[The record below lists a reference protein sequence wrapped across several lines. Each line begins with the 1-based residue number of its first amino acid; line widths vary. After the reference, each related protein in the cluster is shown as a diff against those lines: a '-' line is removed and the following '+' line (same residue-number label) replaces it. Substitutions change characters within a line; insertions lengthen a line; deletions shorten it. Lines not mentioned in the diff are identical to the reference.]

1 MKLRFSPASPYVRKV
16 TALAIETG
24 LDGRIER
31 VPTDVWDPSTDVASA
46 NPLGK
51 VPTLETDGGEALY
64 DSPVICEYLDS
75 LHDGLKLF
83 PPPGG
88 ARWTAL
94 RRQALADGILDAG
107 VARRLEA
114 LRPEKERSA
123 SWLSRQAKV
132 VKRALDALDDEADGL
147 EGPITI
153 GHIAIGCALGWLD
166 FRFHDDHWRDG
177 RSTLARW
184 FEIFSD
190 RRSMRET
197 EPGNPA

>member
-1 MKLRFSPASPYVRKV
+1 MKLRYASASPYVRKV
-16 TALAIETG
+16 IVLAIETG

-31 VPTDVWDPSTDVASA
+31 VPTDVRDPSTDLPGD

-51 VPTLETDGGEALY
+51 VPTLITDGGEALY
-64 DSPVICEYLDS
+64 DSPVICEFLDT

-83 PPPGG
+83 PSPGG

-123 SWLSRQAKV
+123 SWSARQATV
-132 VKRALDALDDEADGL
+132 VDRGLDAHGEQAQ
-147 EGPITI
+147 TY
-153 GHIAIGCALGWLD
+153 
-166 FRFHDDHWRDG
+166 
-177 RSTLARW
+177 
-184 FEIFSD
+184 
-190 RRSMRET
+190 
-197 EPGNPA
+197 

>member
-1 MKLRFSPASPYVRKV
+1 MKLRYAPASPYVRKV
-16 TALAIETG
+16 TVLAIETG
-24 LDGRIER
+24 LDGRIAR
-31 VPTDVWDPSTDVASA
+31 VSTDVWDPSTDVAGA
-46 NPLGK
+46 NPLRN
-51 VPTLETDGGEALY
+51 VPTLVTDGGEALY

-123 SWLSRQAKV
+123 SWSTRQAAV
-132 VKRALDALDDEADGL
+132 VKRGLDALEDEAAGL
-147 EGPITI
+147 AGPITI

-166 FRFHDDHWRDG
+166 FRFHDDHWRDD
-177 RSTLARW
+177 RPTLAGW
-184 FEIFSD
+184 FEIFSN
-190 RRSMRET
+190 RPSMRET